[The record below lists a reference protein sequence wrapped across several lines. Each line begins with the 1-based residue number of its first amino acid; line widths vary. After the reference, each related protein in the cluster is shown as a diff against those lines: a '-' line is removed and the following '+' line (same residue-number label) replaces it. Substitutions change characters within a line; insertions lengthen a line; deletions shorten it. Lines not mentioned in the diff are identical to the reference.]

1 MWCDIQ
7 RHPSPTSFPCV
18 KTTMSTTFDLH
29 DNQDN
34 IHYSFSGE
42 LSSLEEFDSKLAT
55 LLSAKHLI
63 ELEYSR
69 VVDRRLT
76 FLRNKSVFRLI
87 PREVFHLIFLE
98 ASKTTELYR
107 ARGCHTLVI
116 SQTCQMWRSMTLG
129 LPCLWSTFAVEIG
142 PYSYSPYPVDLYLL
156 RSGTHPLSVTASL
169 HDMDDCN
176 FTCLENIFARCS
188 LRIVSLS
195 IDAAWWN
202 AGLYEIVGAH
212 PFPMTKIFR
221 LNVVSH
227 SETIE
232 PSVFENLPALSCFQ
246 YPVGLVPRNVPFL
259 ESLVTVELDLS
270 NDFESFLRGCSRVK
284 TLILTHTVI
293 DLMEWGYVAH
303 WSTVSGSEA
312 GSASS
317 DSEVGLLIPLESL
330 CKLSIV
336 VERRHRYVGDALS
349 LIHAPR
355 LEHLVIDA
363 TEQSV
368 YFTDWSYEDRDTRNY
383 PFHFNPQLNS
393 FLERCNESLSTLE
406 LTGVSMTD
414 MDLLQTLQH
423 RPLQALCTL
432 VVGDTRQS
440 SSSIYP
446 VTEPL
451 IAALTS
457 PSLLPKLMEVKLW
470 SAALNPNPPSL
481 QSCLAMAQERYQS
494 SLLRRL
500 TVSVDVRSFGQSF
513 AEDVALPP
521 FVLFIVR
528 NTWKEWE
535 ETD

>member
-1 MWCDIQ
+1 M
-7 RHPSPTSFPCV
+7 TA
-18 KTTMSTTFDLH
+18 TFRLH
-29 DNQDN
+29 DNQDD
-34 IHYSFSGE
+34 IHYTSFSGE
-42 LSSLEEFDSKLAT
+42 PSSLEEFDSKLAT

-63 ELEYSR
+63 ELEYNR

-98 ASKTTELYR
+98 ASQTTELYR
-107 ARGCHTLVI
+107 VRGCHTLSI

-142 PYSYSPYPVDLYLL
+142 PYSYRPYPVDLYLL
-156 RSGTHPLSVTASL
+156 RSGTHPLSITASL
-169 HDMDDCN
+169 RDMDDSN
-176 FTCLENIFARCS
+176 FTYLENIFARCS

-202 AGLYEIVGAH
+202 AGLYEIVGAYS
-212 PFPMTKIFR
+212 FPMTKIFQ
-221 LNVVSH
+221 LNVVGH
-227 SETIE
+227 SEYIE
-232 PSVFENLPALSCFQ
+232 SSVFENLPALSCFR
-246 YPVGLVPRNVPFL
+246 YPVGLAPHNFPFL
-259 ESLVTVELDLS
+259 ESLITVELDLS
-270 NDFESFLRGCSRVK
+270 NDFESFLRGCSQVK

-303 WSTVSGSEA
+303 WSTASGSEA

-317 DSEVGLLIPLESL
+317 DSEIGLSIPLESL
-330 CKLSIV
+330 RNLSIV

-363 TEQSV
+363 TEQSI
-368 YFTDWSYEDRDTRNY
+368 YFADWSYEDRDTRNY

-393 FLERCNESLSTLE
+393 FLERCNDSLSTLE

-414 MDLLQTLQH
+414 KDLLQTLQH
-423 RPLQALCTL
+423 RPFQTLCTL

-440 SSSIYP
+440 SPSIYP
-446 VTEPL
+446 VTELL

-457 PSLLPKLMEVKLW
+457 PSLLPRLMEVNLW

-481 QSCLAMAQERYQS
+481 QSCLAMGQERNQS
-494 SLLRRL
+494 SFLRRL
-500 TVSVDVRSFGQSF
+500 TVSVDVGSFGQSL
-513 AEDVALPP
+513 AEEVALPP
-521 FVLFIVR
+521 FMHFIVR
-528 NTWKEWE
+528 NTWKGWE